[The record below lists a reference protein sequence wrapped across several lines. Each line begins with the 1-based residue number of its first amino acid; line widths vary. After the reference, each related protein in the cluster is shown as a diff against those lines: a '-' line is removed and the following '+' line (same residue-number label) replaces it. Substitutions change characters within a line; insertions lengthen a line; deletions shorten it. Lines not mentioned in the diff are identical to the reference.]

1 MSSFP
6 RQIAKTDSQI
16 PVFAIVV
23 LAFFVFG
30 LFFVGYDQQR
40 LVTW

>member
-1 MSSFP
+1 MSSSP

-23 LAFFVFG
+23 LALIFVFG
-30 LFFVGYDQQR
+30 LFFVGHDQGENN
-40 LVTW
+40 